1 MAAYTKDN
9 GAIVEKVATVN
20 SLVSMVLYMRVIG
33 KMEIIMEV
41 VDLQRLEERYTRAHL
56 RMVNLCLDLYVYENS
71 S

>member
-9 GAIVEKVATVN
+9 GATVEKVATVN
-20 SLVSMVLYMRVIG
+20 SLVSMVLYMRVTG
-33 KMEIIMEV
+33 KMESTMEV